1 MHYTNEGEMTRGHP
15 TAGHDRPAGRFYAS
29 RSPVLAPTAM
39 VASSQPLATQAALE
53 VLRAGGSAV
62 DAAIAGN
69 AMLCVVEPT
78 GAGLGGDLF
87 AQVWDASRRELS
99 GLNASGRS
107 PLSLTLA
114 GFQERGLARVP
125 ASGPLSVST
134 PGVVDGWQCLHRRW
148 GRLPLA
154 LLLAPAIDYARRGFP
169 VSEII
174 AAEWAAEARRL
185 AGQPG
190 FAATFLPG
198 GRAPAAGESFSN
210 PALAGTLELIARG
223 GAEAF
228 YRGPVAAAIEDCML
242 RHDGFLR
249 ATDLAAHRSE
259 WVQPACADFRDARVW
274 QLPPNTQGFV
284 VLQMLNILSGFE
296 LAALGPEHPDWLHL
310 LIEAKKLAYADRAR
324 HYADPEF
331 ASLPLERL
339 LDPAYAAA
347 LRGLIDPRRARP
359 VAPDACG
366 PAARGDTV
374 CLSVADADGNM
385 VSLIQSNY
393 HGMGSG
399 VTPEGLGFVLQNRG
413 ELFSLEP
420 GHANAYAPGKRPFH
434 TIIPGFV
441 TRGGEPWL
449 AFGVMGADL
458 QPQGQVQVLV
468 NLLDFGMNLQE
479 AGDAARLNHMGSPD
493 PTGQPG
499 SGTGIVYLEDGIL
512 AACGEALGERGHQV
526 APARGIFGGYQA
538 VARDLSHGGWIG
550 ASDPRKDGQAAGY

>member
-1 MHYTNEGEMTRGHP
+1 MSDSGPRP
-15 TAGHDRPAGRFYAS
+15 GHDRPAGRAFAS

-69 AMLCVVEPT
+69 AVLCVVEPT

-87 AQVWDASRRELS
+87 AQVWDARSRGLA

-107 PLSLTLA
+107 PRALQIEH
-114 GFQERGLARVP
+114 FRERELERVP
-125 ASGPLSVST
+125 AIGPLSVSV
-134 PGVVDGWQCLHRRW
+134 PGAVDGWQCLHRRW
-148 GRLPLA
+148 GRLPWQ

-169 VSEII
+169 VSEVI
-174 AAEWAAEARRL
+174 AAEWADNARRL
-185 AGQPG
+185 QDQPG
-190 FAATFLPG
+190 FAATFLPA
-198 GRAPAAGESFSN
+198 GRAPAAGETFRN
-210 PALAGTLELIARG
+210 PALAATLELVARG
-223 GAEAF
+223 GADAF
-228 YRGPVAAAIEDCML
+228 YRGPVAEAIYDCMR
-242 RHDGFLR
+242 RHGGFLS
-249 ATDLAAHRSE
+249 ASDLAAHDSS
-259 WVQPACADFRDARVW
+259 WVQPAFADYRGVRVW
-274 QLPPNTQGFV
+274 ELPPNTQGFV
-284 VLQMLNILSGFE
+284 VLQMLNILAGFD
-296 LAALGPEHPDWLHL
+296 LAGLGPDHAQWLHL

-339 LDPAYAAA
+339 LDTGYAAA
-347 LRGLIDPRRARP
+347 LRGLIDPRRALP
-359 VAPDACG
+359 VAPAACA
-366 PAARGDTV
+366 PAAQGDTV

-413 ELFSLEP
+413 ELFSLAP

-434 TIIPGFV
+434 TIIPAFV
-441 TRGGEPWL
+441 TRDGEPWL
-449 AFGVMGADL
+449 AFGVMGADM
-458 QPQGQVQVLV
+458 QPQGHVQVLA

-479 AGDAARLNHMGSPD
+479 AGDAARLNHAGSPD
-493 PTGQPG
+493 PTGNPG
-499 SGTGIVYLEDGIL
+499 SGTGIVHLEDGIL
-512 AACGEALGERGHQV
+512 AACGEALAARGHQV

-538 VARDLSHGGWIG
+538 VARDHRNSCWVG